1 MIISIP
7 IIVGIQNLLITF
19 AFIYK
24 SHEDSLVGELSDIEG
39 VLRMR
44 VRVQIPKTNIIK
56 LTFFCQNNKTNLLL
70 LIFVY

>member
-39 VLRMR
+39 VLRMS
-44 VRVQIPKTNIIK
+44 
-56 LTFFCQNNKTNLLL
+56 
-70 LIFVY
+70 

>member
-56 LTFFCQNNKTNLLL
+56 LTFF
-70 LIFVY
+70 FVKIIKLTYYY